1 MRYVTCIFS
10 AILCCIMFLQASTQ
24 DGTALSLADIQKM
37 YTAIRNVSL
46 DSARVIQV
54 DAYSFSKEGAEFI
67 LDSGYVYFFKPV
79 NNRIVAAFFTGKG
92 IFRLS
97 PNDKIERQQIRRFTG
112 EDILEQKFEQVLFLF
127 TDSTYEIIT
136 SNQDIVAYPI
146 DSIIEEV
153 AELRE
158 RIRERFIWNVDA
170 RVLSDLISTQYEDF
184 FAAFL
189 ECSADV
195 ENLLFIVDPLDE
207 EAVSLLHYEQI
218 PFSERADF
226 EIWYSAHIQ
235 TQSLQQQPRF
245 DIETMNLDVEIDAKK
260 YLRATARVRFTS
272 LVDGVRVVPIILS
285 PFLQVETVIFD
296 ASDTCFFIQEDEEKD
311 AELWIAFPEPLTK
324 GKTHTLT
331 VAYSGDD
338 IIEDVGGDNF
348 VVWERDSWYPSF
360 YTNPYDPRRFTMKF
374 AVPELMT
381 LLSTGELQRRWI
393 KDGIAYSEW
402 DSKIEI
408 SAAGFNYGKFARETE
423 KGKLCTIDCY
433 TNSKLSNDL
442 LMIRLFLEEHKELQ
456 SELMIFPQELTT
468 EGMGKNAA
476 IESRNA
482 YEVYT
487 HFFGEIP
494 IRAITVSQ
502 QPQGYF
508 GQSWPTL
515 VFLPYTAFFDESLK
529 ERLGLIQSD
538 RSVMWFETLASHEI
552 AHQWWGHTVLTN
564 SYHDIWLEEGFAT
577 YSAALYVQTTEGT
590 ERFKEYMKMLQ
601 EQVFAK
607 TDKGSS
613 ANALGPIW
621 LGERLGSFDT
631 PLGMRL
637 LYAKGAYVL
646 HMLRMMLFDYD
657 KKSDDR
663 FIAMMKEYVNTYS
676 GKIASTEDF
685 KKIVE
690 KYFDEDM
697 DWFFDQWV
705 YGTEV
710 PFYTFDYQVEAG
722 DGGNY
727 LLTVNV
733 EQKGVTQ
740 SFKMPLRLVI
750 NFENGHAVVGMF
762 LEGPGVIQKQFRL
775 PDKPISIV
783 PNPWHGV
790 LCVIEK

>member
-1 MRYVTCIFS
+1 
-10 AILCCIMFLQASTQ
+10 MFLQASTQ
-24 DGTALSLADIQKM
+24 DGTTLSLVDIQKM

-46 DSARVIQV
+46 DSSRVIQV
-54 DAYSFSKEGAEFI
+54 DTYSFSKEDADFI

-79 NNRIVAAFFTGKG
+79 NSRVVVAFFKGKG

-97 PNDKIERQQIRRFTG
+97 PNDKVERQQIRRFTG
-112 EDILEQKFEQVLFLF
+112 EDILEQEFEQVLFLF

-136 SNQDIVAYPI
+136 SNQEIVAHPI
-146 DSIIEEV
+146 DGIIEVVTEFK
-153 AELRE
+153 E
-158 RIRERFIWNVDA
+158 RIRERFIWNIDA
-170 RVLSDLISTQYEDF
+170 RVLSDLISTKYSDF
-184 FAAFL
+184 FVAFL
-189 ECSADV
+189 ECSDDV
-195 ENLLFIVDPLDE
+195 ENLLFIIDPLDE
-207 EAVSLLHYEQI
+207 EAVSLLHSKQI

-226 EIWYSAHIQ
+226 EIWYSAHIE
-235 TQSLQQQPRF
+235 TQLLQQQSRF
-245 DIETMNLDVEIDAKK
+245 DIETMHLDVKIDAKK
-260 YLRATARVRFTS
+260 YLSATARMRFTS
-272 LVDGVRVVPIILS
+272 LVDSMRVVPIILS
-285 PFLQVETVIFD
+285 PFLQVESVIFD
-296 ASDTCFFIQEDEEKD
+296 ASDTCFFIQEDEEED
-311 AELWIAFPEPLTK
+311 AELWIAFPEPLRK
-324 GKTHTLT
+324 GKTYTLT

-360 YTNPYDPRRFTMKF
+360 YTNPHDLRRFNIKF
-374 AVPELMT
+374 AVPEDMT
-381 LLSTGELQRRWI
+381 LLSTGELRRRWTE
-393 KDGIAYSEW
+393 DGIAYSEW
-402 DSKIEI
+402 DSEIEI
-408 SAAGFNYGKFARETE
+408 SAAGFNYGKFARETQ
-423 KGKLCTIDCY
+423 KGSLCTIDCY
-433 TNSKLSNDL
+433 TNIKLSDDL
-442 LMIRLFLEEHKELQ
+442 LMIRLLLEEYKELQ
-456 SELMIFPQELTT
+456 SELMILPQELTT

-487 HFFGEIP
+487 HFFGKIP
-494 IRAITVSQ
+494 IRTITVSQ

-564 SYHDIWLEEGFAT
+564 SYHDMWLEEGFAT
-577 YSAALYVQTTEGT
+577 YSAALYLQTTEGI
-590 ERFKEYMKMLQ
+590 ERFKGYMKMLQ

-607 TDKGSS
+607 TDEGSN

-663 FIAMMKEYVNTYS
+663 FIAMMKEFVDTYS
-676 GKIASTEDF
+676 GKIVSTEDF

-690 KYFDEDM
+690 KHFDEDM
-697 DWFFDQWV
+697 DWFFNQWV
-705 YGTEV
+705 YGTAI
-710 PFYTFDYQVEAG
+710 PFYKFEYQVEVG
-722 DGGNY
+722 DGSNY
-727 LLTVNV
+727 FLTANV
-733 EQKGVTQ
+733 EQKGVPE
-740 SFKMPLRLVI
+740 SFKTPLRLVI
-750 NFENGHAVVGMF
+750 NFENGHAVVEMLLKGS
-762 LEGPGVIQKQFRL
+762 GVSQKQFKL
-775 PDKPISIV
+775 PNKPLSIV